1 MTFSPVLLHCKGL
14 QDYRR
19 VIQGSR
25 KFFLPLV
32 KDFFWKNDF
41 PPMRALIFITGHVI
55 YNPKFQLK
63 TTLVSFSESL
73 TYSHHDC
80 LVLENW
86 VDIIPHNFNYSNV
99 PSLPTLIFYWIPLC
113 NTIAFQASQA
123 GQRSN
128 QPFTLK
134 CKWRVSPRKK
144 GRWNGLKVGW
154 D

>member
-1 MTFSPVLLHCKGL
+1 
-14 QDYRR
+14 
-19 VIQGSR
+19 
-25 KFFLPLV
+25 
-32 KDFFWKNDF
+32 
-41 PPMRALIFITGHVI
+41 MRSLIFITGHVI

-123 GQRSN
+123 GQGK
-128 QPFTLK
+128 QPTLYFEVQMK
-134 CKWRVSPRKK
+134 SFAKEKRPVEQF
-144 GRWNGLKVGW
+144 
-154 D
+154 